1 MCATTSD
8 KSKNI
13 RRHFRRTLTI
23 LVGKR
28 LCEGVTC
35 SKTKISAAIY
45 SSNDMKMAEKSVL
58 DTIVLFSESKM
69 SVAQLMDIIKYYA
82 EYAAN
87 HRDVRVVL
95 LHNYDFGS
103 VPIDTPNFACNK
115 ISMNELPQ
123 YLPFPRW

>member
-1 MCATTSD
+1 
-8 KSKNI
+8 
-13 RRHFRRTLTI
+13 
-23 LVGKR
+23 
-28 LCEGVTC
+28 
-35 SKTKISAAIY
+35 
-45 SSNDMKMAEKSVL
+45 MKMAEKSVL